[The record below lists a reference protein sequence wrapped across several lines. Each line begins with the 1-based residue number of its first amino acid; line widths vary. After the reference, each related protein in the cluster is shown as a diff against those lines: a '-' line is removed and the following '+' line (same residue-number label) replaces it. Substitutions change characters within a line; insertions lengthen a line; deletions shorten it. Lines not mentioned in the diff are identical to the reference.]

1 MSAQFGQYPPARQ
14 TIVHLSDPH
23 FLGGNAPLYGV
34 VDTEQHLA
42 QTLDHI
48 RAMQIRPSAF
58 VFTGDLA
65 DLGEP
70 DAYAR
75 LRALVEPVAA
85 DLGAQLIWLMGNHDE
100 RAEFRAGLFGAVG
113 STRAAGST
121 AETDASGASVSA
133 SAQQG
138 TDAPVDVVYDL
149 DGLRFIGL
157 DSSVP
162 GWHHGA
168 LADEQ
173 LEWLADVLSEPAEHG
188 TIVGLHHPP
197 VPSPLSFF
205 DILELQEQHC
215 ARHPGWAPA
224 LQHELA
230 VRGHPRVCRRG
241 DVLHHEPH
249 APARPPG
256 GRRRRPVVQPRAR
269 LRRPHHVLHRARGG
283 IPALQ
288 HVPGRFR
295 RADVAPHARRTPRG
309 LLAQT
314 LSPPFARASRSPRRL
329 SFSERR
335 SHWPR

>member
-1 MSAQFGQYPPARQ
+1 MSAPFGQYPPARQ

-42 QTLDHI
+42 QTLEQI
-48 RAMQIRPSAF
+48 RAMQIRPSAL

-70 DAYAR
+70 DAYSR

-100 RAEFRAGLFGAVG
+100 RAEFRAGLFGAAG
-113 STRAAGST
+113 SSQAPGST
-121 AETDASGASVSA
+121 AQTDASDARVSA
-133 SAQQG
+133 PAQQG

-173 LEWLADVLSEPAEHG
+173 LEWLAGVLSEPAEHG

-205 DILELQEQHC
+205 DILELQEQHRLESVLRGRDVRAILGGHLHYSTHSVFAGIPVSVAAATC
-215 ARHPGWAPA
+215 YTMNLTRPLDHPGG
-224 LQHELA
+224 
-230 VRGHPRVCRRG
+230 V
-241 DVLHHEPH
+241 D
-249 APARPPG
+249 G
-256 GRRRRPVVQPRAR
+256 GQ
-269 LRRPHHVLHRARGG
+269 
-283 IPALQ
+283 
-288 HVPGRFR
+288 
-295 RADVAPHARRTPRG
+295 
-309 LLAQT
+309 
-314 LSPPFARASRSPRRL
+314 
-329 SFSERR
+329 SFSLVHVYDDRVTFSTVSVGDYPPSNTFPADFVERMSR
-335 SHWPR
+335 LTPAERLEAFSRKR

>member
-42 QTLDHI
+42 QTLEQI
-48 RAMQIRPSAF
+48 RAMQIRPSAL

-100 RAEFRAGLFGAVG
+100 RAEFRAGLFGADE
-113 STRAAGST
+113 S
-121 AETDASGASVSA
+121 
-133 SAQQG
+133 
-138 TDAPVDVVYDL
+138 DAPVDVVYDL
-149 DGLRFIGL
+149 DGLRFVGL

-205 DILELQEQHC
+205 DILELQEQHRLESILQGSDVRAILGGHLHYSTNSLFAGIPVSVAAATC
-215 ARHPGWAPA
+215 YTMNLTRPLDHPGG
-224 LQHELA
+224 
-230 VRGHPRVCRRG
+230 V
-241 DVLHHEPH
+241 D
-249 APARPPG
+249 G
-256 GRRRRPVVQPRAR
+256 GQ
-269 LRRPHHVLHRARGG
+269 
-283 IPALQ
+283 
-288 HVPGRFR
+288 
-295 RADVAPHARRTPRG
+295 
-309 LLAQT
+309 
-314 LSPPFARASRSPRRL
+314 
-329 SFSERR
+329 SFSLVHVYDDRITFSTVPVGEYPPSNTFPADFVERMSR
-335 SHWPR
+335 LTPAERLEAFSRKR